1 VTEATGA
8 AVTDQVRTGYP
19 SRVKNHMA
27 PQHSRN
33 LARRAVLTVA
43 AALVSVVALPA
54 VASADTPAAWDKA
67 PHVSGLDY
75 LVVLVL
81 IPGGLALVIAFLA
94 ALPSMIRDRGYE
106 PGQSWRAQPEW
117 FGGPRKGVDAVDDLA
132 PEQIEAAES
141 GRGGTS
147 GKW

>member
-1 VTEATGA
+1 MNPKVS
-8 AVTDQVRTGYP
+8 QP
-19 SRVKNHMA
+19 SRT
-27 PQHSRN
+27 
-33 LARRAVLTVA
+33 LARRVALTFST
-43 AALVSVVALPA
+43 ALVSIVALPA

-75 LVVLVL
+75 LIVLVL
-81 IPGGLALVIAFLA
+81 IPGGLALLISLLA
-94 ALPSMIRDRGYE
+94 ALPSMINDRGYE

-117 FGGPRKGVDAVDDLA
+117 FGGPQKGVGASEQLA

-147 GKW
+147 AQW